1 MCFHDLSQAHS
12 LAAVFLARPQ
22 VPYQRGRWREE
33 VPAGLQGAGQAG
45 QRREQLLEGCQRAGQ
60 PGQRGEEARAER
72 QGAGRPGQRGESWAG
87 RQGAGRQGPNLIGFP
102 TGSGVRPAAHAP
114 LTCAFRTPQPLLR
127 LGRHHAANLSLAA
140 TRTYR
145 AK

>member
-1 MCFHDLSQAHS
+1 M
-12 LAAVFLARPQ
+12 
-22 VPYQRGRWREE
+22 
-33 VPAGLQGAGQAG
+33 PAGLQGAGQAG
-45 QRREQLLEGCQRAGQ
+45 QRREQLPEGCQRAGQ

-87 RQGAGRQGPNLIGFP
+87 RQGAGQNLIGFP
-102 TGSGVRPAAHAP
+102 TGSGVRPAAQAP
-114 LTCAFRTPQPLLR
+114 LTCAFRTPQPPLR